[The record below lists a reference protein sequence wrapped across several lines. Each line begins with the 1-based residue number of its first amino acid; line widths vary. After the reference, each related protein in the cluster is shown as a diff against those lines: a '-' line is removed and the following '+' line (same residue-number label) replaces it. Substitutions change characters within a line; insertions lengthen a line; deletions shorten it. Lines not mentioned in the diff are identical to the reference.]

1 MASHGIV
8 VQRLTDGRTL
18 RLAPEEWCVPLPLSL
33 DARRVDV
40 HSVEHGFEDLA
51 CVTYT
56 DGDIMA
62 GYVVSEARLGTRG
75 PGELVIVRSPGRRP
89 YDREWQV
96 VRVGA
101 EERLAS

>member
-1 MASHGIV
+1 MAAHGIV
-8 VQRLTDGRTL
+8 VQRLTDGRIL
-18 RLAPEEWCVPLPLSL
+18 RLAPEEWCVPLPLAL
-33 DARRVDV
+33 DGRRVDV

-56 DGDIMA
+56 EGDVMA

-75 PGELVIVRSPGRRP
+75 AGELVIVRSPGHRP
-89 YDREWQV
+89 FEREWQV

-101 EERLAS
+101 SARLAS